1 MRRFLQVLLTLE
13 VAGVSL
19 MFGYLIG
26 MMIK

>member
-1 MRRFLQVLLTLE
+1 VRRFLQVLLTLE

>member
-1 MRRFLQVLLTLE
+1 VRRSLQVLLTLE